1 VAPVS
6 RLSIMLGRTF
16 GGITT
21 AFLQSLLL
29 IIFALFIG
37 FHIVS
42 IAGLFVA
49 FGFMLLIGLVFISI
63 GLILASVMTDMQGF
77 GLILN
82 LLIFPI
88 FFLSGAIYPVSAL
101 PGFIR
106 YVTYANPLT
115 YGVDGMRGALLGV
128 SVFPVWMDAA
138 ILGAIAIAMLAL
150 GAYSFSKA
158 KAVA

>member
-1 VAPVS
+1 
-6 RLSIMLGRTF
+6 
-16 GGITT
+16 
-21 AFLQSLLL
+21 
-29 IIFALFIG
+29 
-37 FHIVS
+37 
-42 IAGLFVA
+42 
-49 FGFMLLIGLVFISI
+49 MLLIGLVFISI

-82 LLIFPI
+82 LLVFPI

-106 YVTYANPLT
+106 YVTYVNPLT
-115 YGVDGMRGALLGV
+115 YGVDWMRGALLGV
-128 SVFPVWMDAA
+128 SVFPVLMDALV
-138 ILGAIAIAMLAL
+138 LGAIALVMLAL

>member
-1 VAPVS
+1 
-6 RLSIMLGRTF
+6 
-16 GGITT
+16 
-21 AFLQSLLL
+21 
-29 IIFALFIG
+29 
-37 FHIVS
+37 
-42 IAGLFVA
+42 
-49 FGFMLLIGLVFISI
+49 MLLIGLVFISI

-82 LLIFPI
+82 MLVFPI

-106 YVTYANPLT
+106 YVTYVNPLT

-128 SVFPVWMDAA
+128 SVFPVLMDALV
-138 ILGAIAIAMLAL
+138 LGAIALVMLAL